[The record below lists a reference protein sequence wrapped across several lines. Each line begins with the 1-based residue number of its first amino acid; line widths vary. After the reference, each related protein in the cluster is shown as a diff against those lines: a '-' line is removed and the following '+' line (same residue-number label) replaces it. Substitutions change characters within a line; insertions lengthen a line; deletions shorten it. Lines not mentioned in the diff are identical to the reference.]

1 MPLDAHA
8 TEEEDKL
15 ILLSSMSRL
24 GGCTQE
30 QLLRFLAESGLM
42 NPFQFYL
49 ALGGL
54 KEAGFIREARHM
66 EGALLFLTPQGRES
80 VEMFA
85 FGRLSRKSWIPT
97 RRNGSGAFATNCR
110 CPPSGKRRI
119 TVFPSRCARWK
130 AARKSFP

>member
-15 ILLSSMSRL
+15 ILLSSLSRL

-42 NPFQFYL
+42 NPCQFYL

-54 KEAGFIREARHM
+54 
-66 EGALLFLTPQGRES
+66 
-80 VEMFA
+80 
-85 FGRLSRKSWIPT
+85 
-97 RRNGSGAFATNCR
+97 
-110 CPPSGKRRI
+110 
-119 TVFPSRCARWK
+119 
-130 AARKSFP
+130 

>member
-15 ILLSSMSRL
+15 ILLSSLSRL

-80 VEMFA
+80 VDV
-85 FGRLSRKSWIPT
+85 RLAH
-97 RRNGSGAFATNCR
+97 SGVSA
-110 CPPSGKRRI
+110 GKAGYPRGGMEAAHSRRI
-119 TVFPSRCARWK
+119 ADAR
-130 AARKSFP
+130 RVERDG

>member
-15 ILLSSMSRL
+15 ILLSSLSRL

-66 EGALLFLTPQGRES
+66 EGALLFLTPQGPRERGN
-80 VEMFA
+80 V
-85 FGRLSRKSWIPT
+85 RLAH
-97 RRNGSGAFATNCR
+97 SGVSA
-110 CPPSGKRRI
+110 GKAGYLRGGMEAAHSRRI
-119 TVFPSRCARWK
+119 ADAR
-130 AARKSFP
+130 RVERDG

>member
-15 ILLSSMSRL
+15 ILLSSLSRL
-24 GGCTQE
+24 GGCTEE
-30 QLLRFLAESGLM
+30 QLLRFLVESALM

-66 EGALLFLTPQGRES
+66 EGMLLFLTPQGRES

-85 FGRLSRKSWIPT
+85 SRIRASQQEKLEAHAAEW
-97 RRNGSGAFATNCR
+97 
-110 CPPSGKRRI
+110 KRRI
-119 TVFPSRCARWK
+119 IQNRWCMSNHGRSRRN
-130 AARKSFP
+130 